1 MEKTNPLKESLGNFL
16 RNLWDLM
23 ILNWLWLLCCLPLV
37 TIGPATCG
45 LFAVTLKLVRG
56 EPVYAAKDFF
66 RNFRDNFKPAL
77 LLGLL
82 TTVILVVACG
92 DIWFALQ
99 QTGSFRSM
107 YLVIGILVASVFLTL
122 FSYVFALMAMFENP
136 LKAQIA
142 NAFKLAFVAPGKTIV
157 MWLIWLIPVLALLV
171 LPPIAVDMLG
181 FLYVLVGGSGPAYVN
196 SRILRNLFDQVH
208 GSPVIPEQTIS

>member
-56 EPVYAAKDFF
+56 EPVYPVKDFF
-66 RNFRDNFKPAL
+66 RAIRNNFKPGL

-82 TTVILVVACG
+82 ALAMLVVSCG
-92 DIWFALQ
+92 DLYFAVQ
-99 QTGSFRSM
+99 QTGALRSL
-107 YLVIGILVASVFLTL
+107 YLVIGILIAAIFLT
-122 FSYVFALMAMFENP
+122 FSGYVFALQAMFENP
-136 LKAQIA
+136 LKIQIR
-142 NAFKLAFVAPGKTIV
+142 NAFKLAFLSPGKTISI
-157 MWLIWLIPVLALLV
+157 WLILLIPVLGGVL
-171 LPPIAVDMLG
+171 LPPIALRMLG
-181 FLYVLVGGSGPAYVN
+181 FLYLVAGFSGPAYGA
-196 SRILRNLFDQVH
+196 SKLLRDIFDRIN
-208 GSPVIPEQTIS
+208 GAPVIPQ